1 MKSIDEIESDTRI
14 QNVFPFPHG
23 HQGFL
28 SLRCG
33 KRQVFAFVA
42 TRDDDGHGGIYE
54 HVSVSVA
61 NSNTKTPPWEE
72 MCEVKDIFWHE
83 TEEVHEVHPAKGD
96 YIHGV
101 GNLKNVLHLWRPANG
116 WKW

>member
-42 TRDDDGHGGIYE
+42 TR
-54 HVSVSVA
+54 
-61 NSNTKTPPWEE
+61 
-72 MCEVKDIFWHE
+72 KDIFWHE
-83 TEEVHEVHPAKGD
+83 TEEVHEVHPANGD

>member
-1 MKSIDEIESDTRI
+1 MKTESRILADTRI
-14 QNVFPFPHG
+14 QKLEPFLNG
-23 HQGFL
+23 YRGFL
-28 SLRCG
+28 QLRCG
-33 KRQVFAFVA
+33 KQRAFTFCA
-42 TRDDDGHGGIYE
+42 TRDIPEDGSTYE
-54 HVSVSVA
+54 HVSVGLVS
-61 NSNTKTPPWEE
+61 SNTKTPTWEE

>member
-42 TRDDDGHGGIYE
+42 
-54 HVSVSVA
+54 
-61 NSNTKTPPWEE
+61 NSNTKTPTWEE

-83 TEEVHEVHPAKGD
+83 TEEVHEVHPANGD